1 MSFFD
6 ILHSK
11 FCYTETVC
19 PMVQFTI
26 KWIHLENIVA
36 IFYVATSF
44 GFNEKSADM
53 AWDGGVVVFG
63 VFVSTFFD
71 LFRLLSI

>member
-1 MSFFD
+1 MSFLD

-36 IFYVATSF
+36 ILNVATPFSF
-44 GFNEKSADM
+44 NKKSADM
-53 AWDGGVVVFG
+53 ARHSGVVVFG
-63 VFVSTFFD
+63 VFVSTFFN